1 MKIRKSF
8 FIRWLK
14 TFDSDKNELSVIDVE
29 HVQSGETWRLSSI
42 DQIAETIKKVDDSD
56 TASGQELD
64 TLCH

>member
-42 DQIAETIKKVDDSD
+42 DEIAETIKKVDDSD
-56 TASGQELD
+56 PSSGQELN
-64 TLCH
+64 TFL

>member
-42 DQIAETIKKVDDSD
+42 DEIAETIKKVDDSD
-56 TASGQELD
+56 PSSGQELN
-64 TLCH
+64 TLL

>member
-42 DQIAETIKKVDDSD
+42 DEIAETIKKVDDSD
-56 TASGQELD
+56 PSSGQELN
-64 TLCH
+64 TLCN